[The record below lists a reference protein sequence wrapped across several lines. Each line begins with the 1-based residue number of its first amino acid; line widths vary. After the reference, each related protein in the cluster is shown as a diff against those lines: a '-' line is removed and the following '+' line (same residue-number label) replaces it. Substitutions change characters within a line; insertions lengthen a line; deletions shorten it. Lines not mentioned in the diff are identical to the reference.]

1 MIKLGPVLKFLGCK
15 DNVWHISVMVV
26 CDIND
31 AAPSLTVTNQP
42 ASVAIKLCEMSNTKT
57 GAWRWEYKISL
68 KAVAQNIAYQLNGVD
83 YALQVPA

>member
-31 AAPSLTVTNQP
+31 AAPSLTVTN
-42 ASVAIKLCEMSNTKT
+42 
-57 GAWRWEYKISL
+57 
-68 KAVAQNIAYQLNGVD
+68 
-83 YALQVPA
+83 